1 MGLLQQG
8 DTLVGQCSVIRSV
21 LLHNLLLNGHTKHF
35 TTDPL
40 QLACS
45 KQALRHCCKT
55 HSEWP
60 WDVSAWRCLTGP
72 EGDLTPAVVG
82 RTEAMAEGELLMCMG
97 DLYSPSKL
105 FSDMTVSRSV
115 PRISPN

>member
-1 MGLLQQG
+1 MGW
-8 DTLVGQCSVIRSV
+8 CSVIRRT

-45 KQALRHCCKT
+45 KQALCHYCKT
-55 HSEWP
+55 HLEWP
-60 WDVSAWRCLTGP
+60 WDVSAWMGPTGP
-72 EGDLTPAVVG
+72 EGDLTLAAVG
-82 RTEAMAEGELLMCMG
+82 RTEAMAGELLMCMG
-97 DLYSPSKL
+97 DPYSPSKL
-105 FSDMTVSRSV
+105 FSDMIVSRSV